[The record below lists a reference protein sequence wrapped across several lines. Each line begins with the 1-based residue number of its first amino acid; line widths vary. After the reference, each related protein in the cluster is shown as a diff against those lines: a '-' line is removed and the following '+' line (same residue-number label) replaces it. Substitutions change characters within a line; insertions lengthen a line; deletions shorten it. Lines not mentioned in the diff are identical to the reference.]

1 MDLKFKTMKKLFITA
16 AIATMF
22 SVTAFADGGKKAKA
36 EGEKNVSYTA
46 LNKFS
51 AEFENASNV
60 VWTVTPNCQKVEF
73 LTESGKFT
81 AFYDLDGDYL
91 GRTQEVSILLLPE
104 ANRKEIKA
112 KYADYTVSH
121 VIQYQNTTS
130 EPLVYFIDLVK
141 GDKEVVLKAV
151 PNESLAFFQAI
162 K

>member
-51 AEFENASNV
+51 AEFGNASNV
-60 VWTVTPNCQKVEF
+60 VWTVTPNCQKVDF

-81 AFYDLDGDYL
+81 AFYDLDGEYL
-91 GRTQEVSILLLPE
+91 GRTQEISILLLPE
-104 ANRKEIKA
+104 ANRKEIAA
-112 KYADYTVSH
+112 KYADFSVSH
-121 VIQYQNTTS
+121 VIKYENNS
-130 EPLVYFIDLVK
+130 AEPLVYFIDLVK
-141 GDKEVVLKAV
+141 ADKEVVLKAV
-151 PNESLAFFQAI
+151 PNQNLAFFQAI

>member
-51 AEFENASNV
+51 SEFGNASNV

-73 LTESGKFT
+73 LTESGKYT
-81 AFYDLDGDYL
+81 AFYDLDGEYL
-91 GRTQEVSILLLPE
+91 GRTQEISILLLPE

-112 KYADYTVSH
+112 KYSDYTVSH
-121 VIQYQNTTS
+121 VIQYENTS
-130 EPLVYFIDLVK
+130 AEPLVYFVDLVK
-141 GDKEVVLKAV
+141 AGKEVVLKAA
-151 PNESLAFFQAI
+151 PNQGLAFFQAI

>member
-1 MDLKFKTMKKLFITA
+1 MKKLFITA

-51 AEFENASNV
+51 ADFENATNV
-60 VWTVTPNCQKVEF
+60 VWTVTPNCQKVDF
-73 LTESGKFT
+73 VTESGKFT
-81 AFYDLDGDYL
+81 AFYDLDGEYL
-91 GRTQEVSILLLPE
+91 GRTQEISILLMPE

-112 KYADYTVSH
+112 KYGDYTVSH
-121 VIQYQNTTS
+121 VIKYENNS
-130 EPLVYFIDLVK
+130 VEPLVYFVDLVK
-141 GDKEVVLKAV
+141 ADKEIVLKAV
-151 PNESLAFFQAI
+151 PNQNLAFFQAI

>member
-1 MDLKFKTMKKLFITA
+1 MKKLFITA

-51 AEFENASNV
+51 AQFENASNV
-60 VWTVTPNCQKVEF
+60 AWTVTPNCQKVEF
-73 LTESGKFT
+73 VTESGKYT
-81 AFYDLDGDYL
+81 AFYDLDGEYL
-91 GRTQEVSILLLPE
+91 GRTQEISILLLPE

-112 KYADYTVSH
+112 KYADYTVSK
-121 VIQYQNTTS
+121 VIQYENTSTES
-130 EPLVYFIDLVK
+130 LVYFVDLVK
-141 GDKEVVLKAV
+141 ANKEIVLKAV
-151 PNESLAFFQAI
+151 PNQGLAFFQAI

>member
-1 MDLKFKTMKKLFITA
+1 MKKLFITA

-51 AEFENASNV
+51 AEYVNASNV
-60 VWTVTPNCQKVEF
+60 VWTVTPNCQKVDF
-73 LTESGKFT
+73 LTENGKFT
-81 AFYDLDGDYL
+81 AFYDLDGEYL
-91 GRTQEVSILLLPE
+91 GRTQEISVLLLPE
-104 ANRKEIKA
+104 ANRKEIKT

-121 VIQYQNTTS
+121 VIQYENNS
-130 EPLVYFIDLVK
+130 AEPVVYFVDLVK
-141 GDKEVVLKAV
+141 GGTEVVLKAV
-151 PNESLAFFQAI
+151 PNQSLAFFQAI

>member
-1 MDLKFKTMKKLFITA
+1 MKKLFITA

-60 VWTVTPNCQKVEF
+60 VWTVTPNTQKVEF
-73 LTESGKFT
+73 VLEGAKFT
-81 AFYDLDGDYL
+81 AFYDLDGEYL
-91 GRTQEVSILLLPE
+91 GRTQEVSVLLLPE
-104 ANRKEIKA
+104 PNRKELAA

-121 VIQYQNTTS
+121 VIQYENKS
-130 EPLVYFIDLVK
+130 AEPLVYFVDLVK
-141 GDKEVVLKAV
+141 AGKEVVLKAA
-151 PNESLAFFQAI
+151 PNEGLSFFQTI